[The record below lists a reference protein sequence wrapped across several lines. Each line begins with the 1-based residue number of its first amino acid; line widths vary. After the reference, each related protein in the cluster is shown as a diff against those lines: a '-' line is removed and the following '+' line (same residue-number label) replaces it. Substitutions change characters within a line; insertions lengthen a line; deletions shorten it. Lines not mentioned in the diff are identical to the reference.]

1 MSESYRPMMI
11 ITHGE
16 PLGGK
21 STLGENL
28 ARSLGI
34 NYIDSGGIMS
44 QVKEKGNQ
52 SLVNQGE
59 LSQFELWRQHVVPV
73 LQDGID
79 HGGFVAAGTG
89 RTVEEAQFLFDL
101 SQQKNAFFAVV
112 RLNCYYTVLEKRR
125 EMRYREKKRPD
136 DAPEIFNHR
145 FEVYRTQTFPIF
157 SFYEEKHCLL
167 DVDGNSQPSQVLSA
181 TTIALLMFAASG
193 KREILC

>member
-112 RLNCYYTVLEKRR
+112 RLNCYYTVLEKR
-125 EMRYREKKRPD
+125 
-136 DAPEIFNHR
+136 
-145 FEVYRTQTFPIF
+145 
-157 SFYEEKHCLL
+157 L
-167 DVDGNSQPSQVLSA
+167 
-181 TTIALLMFAASG
+181 
-193 KREILC
+193 